1 MTPTNDEERTAE
13 RLYAARARGNLRRVG
28 LSSESIQR
36 FLGEVVDDDLHV
48 KTILSLSNAVLG
60 VLHSASLCIHVIGRA
75 YGWVTDHDGKHGVK
89 QVDRLLSNAKVS
101 PWSLARAWIAMLVGP
116 REEVLVALDWT
127 DFDKDDHTTLVA
139 SLITNHGRA
148 TPMVWK
154 TVKKSTLAE
163 QRNDYEDELLEHLSK
178 SLPEGVVATIVADR
192 GFGDQKRYQ
201 KIVELGM
208 HYAIRFRESI
218 LVADQWGEQKP
229 ASQWLPKSGRATM
242 LKDMAVTADCYV
254 VPAVVLVHDKKMKD
268 AWCIATSRSDK
279 NAPEI
284 IKWYGKRFTIEE
296 TFRDTKNGLLGMGL
310 SSTHIR
316 DQARRDRLIF
326 IAAIAHMLLTLLGAA
341 GERCGL
347 DRTLKSNTSKK
358 RQMSLYNQG
367 LHWYMAI
374 PNMREQRL
382 RLLIDAYGHVLKDH
396 ALTRELFG
404 VL

>member
-1 MTPTNDEERTAE
+1 MTNSSSEERAAEKLYAE
-13 RLYAARARGNLRRVG
+13 RARANLRRVG
-28 LSSESIQR
+28 LSSDSIQR
-36 FLGEVVDDDLHV
+36 FLGEIVDDDMHV

-60 VLHSASLCIHVIGRA
+60 VLQASSLCIHVIGRA
-75 YGWVTDHDGKHGVK
+75 YAWVTDHDGKHGVK

-101 PWSLARAWIAMLVGP
+101 PWDLAPLWIAMLVGP
-116 REEVLVALDWT
+116 REEILVALDWT

-148 TPMVWK
+148 TPMLWK

-163 QRNDYEDELLEHLSK
+163 KRNGYEDELLQHLSE
-178 SLPEGVVATIVADR
+178 SLPEGVVATIEADR

-201 KIVELGM
+201 QIVDLGM

-218 LVADQWGEQKP
+218 LVTDEWGTQKP
-229 ASQWLPKSGRATM
+229 ATAWLPKSGRATM
-242 LKDMAVTADCYV
+242 LKNMAVTADCYV

-279 NAPEI
+279 SAAEI
-284 IKWYGKRFTIEE
+284 VKWYGKRFQIEE

-316 DQARRDRLIF
+316 NEARRDRLIF

-367 LHWYMAI
+367 IHWYMAI

-382 RLLIDAYGHVLKDH
+382 RMLIDAYGQVLKDH

>member
-1 MTPTNDEERTAE
+1 MTTSTNEDRASE

-36 FLGEVVDDDLHV
+36 FLREVVDDDLHV

-89 QVDRLLSNAKVS
+89 QVDRLLSNANVS
-101 PWSLARAWIAMLVGP
+101 PWALARAWIAMLVGP

-154 TVKKSTLAE
+154 TVKKSQLAE
-163 QRNDYEDELLEHLSK
+163 QRNAHEDELLEHLSK

-201 KIVELGM
+201 SIVALGM

-218 LVADQWGEQKP
+218 LVTNQWGDRKP
-229 ASQWLPKSGRATM
+229 ASEWLPKSGRATM

-279 NAPEI
+279 SAAEI
-284 IKWYGKRFTIEE
+284 VKWYGKRFTIEE

-316 DQARRDRLIF
+316 DEARRDRLIF

>member
-1 MTPTNDEERTAE
+1 MTTSTNEDRASE

-36 FLGEVVDDDLHV
+36 FLREVVDDDVHV

-101 PWSLARAWIAMLVGP
+101 PWALARAWIAMLVGP

-154 TVKKSTLAE
+154 TVKKSQLAE
-163 QRNDYEDELLEHLSK
+163 QRNAHEDELLKHLSK

-201 KIVELGM
+201 SIVALGM
-208 HYAIRFRESI
+208 HYAIRFREGVI
-218 LVADQWGEQKP
+218 VTNQWGDRKL

-279 NAPEI
+279 SAAEI
-284 IKWYGKRFTIEE
+284 VKWYGKRFTIEE

-316 DQARRDRLIF
+316 DEARRDRLIF

-382 RLLIDAYGHVLKDH
+382 RLLIDAYGSVLKDH

>member
-1 MTPTNDEERTAE
+1 
-13 RLYAARARGNLRRVG
+13 
-28 LSSESIQR
+28 
-36 FLGEVVDDDLHV
+36 
-48 KTILSLSNAVLG
+48 
-60 VLHSASLCIHVIGRA
+60 
-75 YGWVTDHDGKHGVK
+75 
-89 QVDRLLSNAKVS
+89 
-101 PWSLARAWIAMLVGP
+101 
-116 REEVLVALDWT
+116 
-127 DFDKDDHTTLVA
+127 
-139 SLITNHGRA
+139 
-148 TPMVWK
+148 
-154 TVKKSTLAE
+154 
-163 QRNDYEDELLEHLSK
+163 
-178 SLPEGVVATIVADR
+178 
-192 GFGDQKRYQ
+192 
-201 KIVELGM
+201 M

-218 LVADQWGEQKP
+218 FVTDQWGEQKP
-229 ASQWLPKSGRATM
+229 ASQWLPASGRATM
-242 LKDMAVTADCYV
+242 LKNVAVTADCYV

-268 AWCIATSRSDK
+268 AWCIATSRGDK
-279 NAPEI
+279 SAPEI

-316 DQARRDRLIF
+316 DEARRDRLIF
-326 IAAIAHMLLTLLGAA
+326 IAALAHMLLTLLGAA

-382 RLLIDAYGHVLKDH
+382 RSLIDAYGHVLKDH